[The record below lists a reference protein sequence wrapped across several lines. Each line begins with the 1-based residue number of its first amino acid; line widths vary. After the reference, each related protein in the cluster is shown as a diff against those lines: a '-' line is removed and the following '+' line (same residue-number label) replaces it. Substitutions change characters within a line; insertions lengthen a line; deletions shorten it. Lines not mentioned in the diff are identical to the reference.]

1 MVKLL
6 LVLISLI
13 TPIISPY
20 SMLIEGNGNI
30 QQSHSR
36 TECEQYLEPFAKSDN
51 AFEQLTNP
59 ILSSQQDF
67 DEQVDFYSNVYHCL
81 DEDTV
86 SQISSGEKIRTYL
99 EYFLIFAAGLGSQPE
114 DTTLDLVKLR
124 TSNDPGVTK
133 IRDEAGIEA
142 PGGFVFVRF
151 YNSREAM
158 PPLVRRAFESPDVAG
173 VTILS
178 RYIAVLAEDKD
189 TWPQRALQLQT
200 LPETTSHELIHAYIN
215 SLLLPLEV
223 DLPSW
228 YSEGLAIYFSGSE
241 KKHTIITPNLSI
253 SSTSSAEYRD
263 YDTIFKYL
271 EAQNGR
277 ERFLELIGQS
287 IQEADPTLL
296 YQDVGISN
304 DQQLINQAI
313 EWSQSRSN
321 IGRGGLVVVAF
332 VAVLLLWRLAPEYN
346 CQNCGHK
353 GKKKELIDEVF
364 CPNCKRPYDRVVPY

>member
-1 MVKLL
+1 MVKAV
-6 LVLISLI
+6 LVIISLI
-13 TPIISPY
+13 TPIISPF
-20 SMLIEGNGNI
+20 SMLNEGNADFPHI
-30 QQSHSR
+30 HSR
-36 TECEQYLEPFAKSDN
+36 AECEQYLEPLVRGN
-51 AFEQLTNP
+51 NPFEQLTNP
-59 ILSSQQDF
+59 ILSTKQEF
-67 DEQVDFYSNVYHCL
+67 DEQVDLYSNVYQCL
-81 DEDTV
+81 DEGTV
-86 SQISSGEKIRTYL
+86 SQISGGEKIRTYL
-99 EYFLIFAAGLGSQPE
+99 EYFLIFAGGLGSQSE
-114 DTTLDLVKLR
+114 DTTLDLVILS

-142 PGGFVFVRF
+142 PGGYVFVRF

-178 RYIAVLAEDKD
+178 RYIAVLAEEKK
-189 TWPQRALQLQT
+189 TWPQQALQLQT

-215 SLLLPLEV
+215 SILLPLEF
-223 DLPSW
+223 DLPAW

-253 SSTSSAEYRD
+253 SNTSSAEYQD
-263 YDTIFKYL
+263 YDTTIKYL
-271 EAQNGR
+271 EAKLGR

-296 YQDVGISN
+296 YQDLGISN
-304 DQQLINQAI
+304 DQQLIKQAI
-313 EWSQSRSN
+313 EWSQSRNN

-332 VAVLLLWRLAPEYN
+332 FAVLLLWRLAPEYN

-353 GKKKELIDEVF
+353 GKKSELIDEVY